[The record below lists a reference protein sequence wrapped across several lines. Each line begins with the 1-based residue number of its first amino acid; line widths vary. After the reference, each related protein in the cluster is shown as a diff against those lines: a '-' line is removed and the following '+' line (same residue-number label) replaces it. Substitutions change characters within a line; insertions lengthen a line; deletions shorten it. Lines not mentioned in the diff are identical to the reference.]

1 MIQSLKKNSVLDL
14 SYIQKFKSIESVEKN
29 VDLNEQGVQKFRS
42 HAIRKQNTSDFMQI
56 D

>member
-1 MIQSLKKNSVLDL
+1 MIQSLQKNSVLDK
-14 SYIQKFKSIESVEKN
+14 SDIQKFKSIESVKKN